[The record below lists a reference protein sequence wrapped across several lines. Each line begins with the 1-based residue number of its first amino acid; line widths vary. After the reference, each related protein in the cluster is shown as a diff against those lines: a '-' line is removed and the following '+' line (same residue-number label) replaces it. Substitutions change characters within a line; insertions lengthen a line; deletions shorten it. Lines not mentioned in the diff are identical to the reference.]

1 MPYQRYGLSVN
12 SDLSDNKFPKM
23 LLVNNLLV
31 MDEGSCSNQDRL
43 SYPVVSNKGT
53 ASMRSLLC

>member
-1 MPYQRYGLSVN
+1 MSCQRYVN

-43 SYPVVSNKGT
+43 GYPVVTNNPQS
-53 ASMRSLLC
+53 SVV